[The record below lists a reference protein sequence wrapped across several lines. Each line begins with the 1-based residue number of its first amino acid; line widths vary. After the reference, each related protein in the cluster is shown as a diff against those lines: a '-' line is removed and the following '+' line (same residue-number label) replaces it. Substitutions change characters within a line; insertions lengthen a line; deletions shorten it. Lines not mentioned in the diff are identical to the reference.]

1 MRIQSCAASQMSA
14 AISVLES
21 ARIRRNDLS
30 IYQSLFFQD
39 EIFVAVKIEHF
50 GQSCC
55 FSVIAPTFASMIGVM
70 LVEPKHS
77 QREKHYAW
85 LPALFLE
92 RRFARNKAF
101 VLQFLADESDSER
114 AINWVRFRIER
125 SARPCHLFRNGRL
138 SGAIIGAAA
147 NCTVNLQMNKTF

>member
-1 MRIQSCAASQMSA
+1 MLIRGLTIQCEFNPAPRAKCLPQLAFSNRQ
-14 AISVLES
+14 
-21 ARIRRNDLS
+21 RIRRNDLS

-39 EIFVAVKIEHF
+39 EIFVAVKIEHY

-114 AINWVRFRIER
+114 AINRVRFRIER
-125 SARPCHLFRNGRL
+125 YARPCHLF
-138 SGAIIGAAA
+138 
-147 NCTVNLQMNKTF
+147 CTGY